1 MEFNKFKNSIDENF
15 QIINFLNKNANF
27 QAKKVFE
34 YLNKNEYN
42 TINVSE
48 KIRKIREFKRKKNKT
63 IT

>member
-1 MEFNKFKNSIDENF
+1 MEINKFKNSIEENF